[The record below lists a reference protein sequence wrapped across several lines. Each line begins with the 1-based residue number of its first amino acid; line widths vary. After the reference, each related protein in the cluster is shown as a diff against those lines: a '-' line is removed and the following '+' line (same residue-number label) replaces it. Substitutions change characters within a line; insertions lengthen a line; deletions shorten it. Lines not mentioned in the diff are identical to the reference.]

1 MKTKIYEIQI
11 SGEKEWVCADTAI
24 EALKAYSSITDIT
37 LTDFEDD
44 DDIVEVPKEKWSE
57 MNIVDTDGK
66 MDDEGNYPVVMTF
79 SEYMEKEATSAD
91 IIATTNF

>member
-11 SGEKEWVCADTAI
+11 NGEKEWVCADTAI

-37 LTDFEDD
+37 LTDFEND

-57 MNIVDTDGK
+57 MKILNIDEFE
-66 MDDEGNYPVVMTF
+66 DDSRTEITF

-91 IIATTNF
+91 IIATTNY

>member
-11 SGEKEWVCADTAI
+11 NGEKEWVCADTAI

-37 LTDFEDD
+37 LTDFEND
-44 DDIVEVPKEKWSE
+44 DDIAEVPKEKWSE
-57 MNIVDTDGK
+57 MTIVDTEGEY
-66 MDDEGNYPVVMTF
+66 DEEKGFPIQMTF

-91 IIATTNF
+91 IIATTNY